1 MLPIEAIKCLNAA
14 VDIYT
19 DMVRQTL
26 TDEDM
31 HGQKHTIHCHGSS
44 SPVFMNDRFNFLV
57 RIPFGCSCKTV
68 LMMQVVLFHSNAL
81 LSMAPSLKEPRLLE
95 DAPLCFKRVLYCVE

>member
-26 TDEDM
+26 RDRDM
-31 HGQKHTIHCHGSS
+31 LGQNQIMHCHH
-44 SPVFMNDRFNFLV
+44 R
-57 RIPFGCSCKTV
+57 
-68 LMMQVVLFHSNAL
+68 
-81 LSMAPSLKEPRLLE
+81 
-95 DAPLCFKRVLYCVE
+95 